1 MVSQTT
7 PAPRFFYGWIIV
19 AACALMT
26 MVSSGTLMAFGVFI
40 TPMAADLGWSHSTL
54 SFTYAVS
61 SIVSGLGILAVGS
74 LIHAYSVRGLI
85 FWGCLI
91 HRVGLC
97 LTSTV
102 TTVGAF
108 YLWYGSVA
116 SWLIRF
122 GAGLISSLLAMD
134 LLLQSE
140 RAPAAPAASVVESVR
155 PAQTTGA

>member
-74 LIHAYSVRGLI
+74 LIHA
-85 FWGCLI
+85 
-91 HRVGLC
+91 
-97 LTSTV
+97 
-102 TTVGAF
+102 
-108 YLWYGSVA
+108 
-116 SWLIRF
+116 
-122 GAGLISSLLAMD
+122 
-134 LLLQSE
+134 
-140 RAPAAPAASVVESVR
+140 
-155 PAQTTGA
+155 